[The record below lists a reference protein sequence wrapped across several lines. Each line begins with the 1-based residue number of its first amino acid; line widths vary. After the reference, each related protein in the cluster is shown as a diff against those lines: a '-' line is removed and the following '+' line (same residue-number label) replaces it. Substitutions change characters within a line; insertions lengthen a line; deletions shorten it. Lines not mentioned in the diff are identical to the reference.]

1 MHFDPHFS
9 PSLYSLGTLLV
20 SAACF
25 TLFVLPSDYDENLAP
40 EEADGGPQLGM
51 LDALK
56 VPSIALAAYSI
67 LCASSSIGFLLTSL
81 EPHMRQFDLTP
92 LVMGKE
98 CAMYT
103 MFSVVLLKHRKRFY
117 KATTIS
123 HRLGYLIPEEMLSL
137 MCVLQGCRR
146 ISGIY
151 FF

>member
-81 EPHMRQFDLTP
+81 EPHMRQFNLTP
-92 LVMGKE
+92 LVMGKSTNN
-98 CAMYT
+98 CSFGFKGMVIDG
-103 MFSVVLLKHRKRFY
+103 SKGRKVRTFR
-117 KATTIS
+117 K
-123 HRLGYLIPEEMLSL
+123 
-137 MCVLQGCRR
+137 
-146 ISGIY
+146 
-151 FF
+151 